1 MSWKRREEDAKRKR
15 KKSRR
20 GKVRAKEGQSS
31 SWERGGGDGEWGN
44 SWKTAYRLRLE
55 TITLSSGRI
64 ICIYCS
70 SGVLVI
76 VIN

>member
-1 MSWKRREEDAKRKR
+1 MKKTQKGKG

-20 GKVRAKEGQSS
+20 GKVRGKEGESG
-31 SWERGGGDGEWGN
+31 SWERGGDGEWGN
-44 SWKTAYRLRLE
+44 SWKTVYRLRLE
-55 TITLSSGRI
+55 TITLSSGRN